1 MLILALP
8 IYRVGIDVAC
18 TILATTMASMDTL
31 NINRRVSR
39 RKHCTKQPLLI
50 HPPVMSP
57 IASGEGLYT
66 R

>member
-1 MLILALP
+1 MSLMLILALP

-39 RKHCTKQPLLI
+39 RKHCTKQRDI
-50 HPPVMSP
+50 V
-57 IASGEGLYT
+57 AS
-66 R
+66 